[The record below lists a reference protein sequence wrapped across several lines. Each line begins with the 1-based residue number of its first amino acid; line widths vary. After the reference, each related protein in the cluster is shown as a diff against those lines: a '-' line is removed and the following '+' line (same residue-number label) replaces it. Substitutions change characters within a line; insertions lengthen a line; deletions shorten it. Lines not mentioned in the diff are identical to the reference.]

1 MNYIWLGSLVLLGYF
16 IYKLVPNDN
25 GVSYRKVVGAYILWA
40 FVNLILL
47 LMNDGDGD
55 SRFWPFGKFSRTYE
69 YDISEFAVYV
79 FGPVVYNYA
88 RNLMRSPR

>member
-1 MNYIWLGSLVLLGYF
+1 MNYIWLASLILLGYF

-25 GVSYRKVVGAYILWA
+25 GISYRKVVGAYILWA
-40 FVNLILL
+40 FINLVML
-47 LMNDGDGD
+47 LMGESN
-55 SRFWPFGKFSRTYE
+55 SNFWPLEGFKRTYQ

-88 RNLMRSPR
+88 RNLMRNPR